1 MLSGSTLLRH
11 LAQFYCAIYS
21 LSQVRELTDDWI
33 REYNEERP
41 HESLG
46 NLTPWEYLDT
56 VNKPQNSNLQ
66 CD

>member
-1 MLSGSTLLRH
+1 MYV
-11 LAQFYCAIYS
+11 FKS
-21 LSQVRELTDDWI
+21 LNQVRELTDDWI

-46 NLTPWEYLDT
+46 NLTPWEYLGT

>member
-1 MLSGSTLLRH
+1 MKNCVELR
-11 LAQFYCAIYS
+11 F
-21 LSQVRELTDDWI
+21 SQTREVNLTMPVRELTDDWI

-56 VNKPQNSNLQ
+56 VSNAQNSNLQ
-66 CD
+66 CN